1 MNRRDL
7 NHLYE
12 TIYDHGNGKYLGEV
26 SKAQR
31 EQALQI
37 IELLRYDMASLRADL
52 EVASGMARV
61 HKAERD
67 ECYVVMRQALEALIA
82 AGMSAHKTKQ
92 VRNEAITAIRER
104 LKEILK

>member
-1 MNRRDL
+1 MNRQDL
-7 NHLYE
+7 DHLYE
-12 TIYDHGNGKYLGEV
+12 TIYDHGNGKYLGES

-37 IELLRYDMASLRADL
+37 IESLRYEMASLRADL

-67 ECYVVMRQALEALIA
+67 ECYVVMRQALEALEQAYFQDVAKGIA
-82 AGMSAHKTKQ
+82 AIA
-92 VRNEAITAIRER
+92 ALRER
-104 LKEILK
+104 LK

>member
-67 ECYVVMRQALEALIA
+67 ECYVVMRQALEALESKYIVNCRAWRVQQDAAIA
-82 AGMSAHKTKQ
+82 A
-92 VRNEAITAIRER
+92 

>member
-1 MNRRDL
+1 MNRQDL
-7 NHLYE
+7 DHLYE
-12 TIYDHGNGKYLGEV
+12 TIYDHGNGKYLGEA

-37 IELLRYDMASLRADL
+37 IESLRYEMASLRADL

-67 ECYVVMRQALEALIA
+67 ECYVVMRQALEWI
-82 AGMSAHKTKQ
+82 
-92 VRNEAITAIRER
+92 EAQPEPRMIGAFKIITALRER
-104 LKEILK
+104 LK

>member
-1 MNRRDL
+1 MRQQDL
-7 NHLYE
+7 DHLYE
-12 TIYDHGNGKYLGEV
+12 TIYDHGNGKYLGEA

-37 IELLRYDMASLRADL
+37 IESLRYEMASLRADL

-67 ECYVVMRQALEALIA
+67 ECYVVMRQALDALEIA
-82 AGMSAHKTKQ
+82 EMHMAYVEFTD
-92 VRNEAITAIRER
+92 AITALRER
-104 LKEILK
+104 LK

>member
-1 MNRRDL
+1 MNRQDL
-7 NHLYE
+7 DHLYE
-12 TIYDHGNGKYLGEV
+12 TIYDHGNGKYLGEA

-37 IELLRYDMASLRADL
+37 IESLRYEMSSLRADL

-67 ECYVVMRQALEALIA
+67 ECYVVMRQALEALTA
-82 AGMSAHKTKQ
+82 AGLSAHKTKQ
-92 VRNEAITAIRER
+92 AREKAITAIRER
-104 LKEILK
+104 LE